1 MLKLSAVVLS
11 GVFIKVVIILL
22 ILEQMPKIRQ
32 IFSLDNFPAHV
43 IWGCIT
49 LYVATLVLS
58 RDNIGTDS
66 LQYFLSPTPESVFVL
81 GATGAIPVF
90 QFGCWWTIFSS
101 GWLHGSLLHIT
112 FNMLWVQEFA
122 PRVGQMYGF
131 RRLVIIYTVSIGCGS
146 LLTSIA
152 GRYFE
157 ALPTL
162 LQGSDLAIGAS
173 GGIFGL
179 CGALI
184 AAGQIIGDTGMR
196 QKYFRYAVAFFLFS
210 IIVPRVDNW
219 GHLGGFLGGYGVSYL
234 PWLDPRNEE
243 GKGHLLG
250 AIACLIIFAGSIA
263 LSVRHGLL

>member
-1 MLKLSAVVLS
+1 MQ
-11 GVFIKVVIILL
+11 KV
-22 ILEQMPKIRQ
+22 RQ
-32 IFSLDNFPAHV
+32 SIFSLDNFPWMV
-43 IWGCIT
+43 IWGCIA

-66 LQYFLSPTPESVFVL
+66 LQYFLSPTSKSVFVF

-90 QFGCWWTIFSS
+90 QFGCWWTVFSS
-101 GWLHGSLLHIT
+101 GWLHGSLIHIT
-112 FNMLWVQEFA
+112 FNMLWIREFA

-131 RRLVIIYTVSIGCGS
+131 RRLVVIYTVAIGCGS

-152 GRYFE
+152 GKYFE

-179 CGALI
+179 CGALT
-184 AAGQIIGDTGMR
+184 AAGQITGDTGVR
-196 QKYFRYAVAFFLFS
+196 QKYFRYAVAFFLFGL
-210 IIVPRVDNW
+210 IVPRVDNW
-219 GHLGGFLGGYGVSYL
+219 GHLGGFLGGYAVSYL

-250 AIACLIIFAGSIA
+250 AMTCLIISAGSIA
-263 LSVRHGLL
+263 LSVRHELL